1 MKKIFSVIA
10 IAAMAM
16 LAFSCKEKENPIND
30 LDNIVE
36 DGVYVMIGGKI
47 DANYAMAKGIN
58 EAASQAVREGM
69 YEKYIVLDKDQEFTL
84 AYKAGDKTVKYGA
97 QLAEF
102 TPAEL
107 SGIYDSNPATPV
119 LKGALVEGDNAP
131 AMKAAKKALYH
142 IVLDLNLDKKLDN
155 AQILV
160 AEAQYGVRGG
170 MNSWG
175 FTALEATEASNDG
188 ITYTLSG
195 QQLGSNGEFKF
206 AYNSAWKITL
216 DAAGEVKANTN
227 LGKDCKPGGDNIV
240 VTDGAGAYKI
250 ELKFKLAA
258 GDVANS
264 WQYTVTQ
271 ESKADYP
278 ANIYMIGAAWGA
290 WSWDSEGVV
299 ELQHISAG
307 GDAKDG
313 CFVVTRYFKADDGFK
328 FATAKDW
335 GKAFNKMGNDPATVT
350 YDGDG
355 NIHVPADGLY
365 TITLDYTSDTMTL
378 TEGKLFGIGDAFG
391 GWNAVEGTVNAD
403 GTASITTTAAGNIRT
418 YAPCA
423 FDWWQHEFQPTSDGK
438 IAYREGGELEGF
450 AVEAGVTVTYDFN
463 AGTATVGG
471 GAAAGIKLDGNFD
484 DWKDIEAIAG
494 RSGGTMKEWKY
505 ASDAENIYLY
515 TKIDKNDIIAAK
527 AEDPAGSGK
536 FPFNW
541 RRYFY
546 IGIDTD
552 NNAETPTADAAG
564 KGDLE
569 ITGCEVVALIYPF
582 RGNATSAS
590 GTDGSEVVNGVDEQG
605 WVKLNGAEQAGKMA
619 AWGVIDDEFGYLEMS
634 LPKASVGGATG
645 TMKIQF
651 SLSYNL
657 SDIGTMVIE

>member
-16 LAFSCKEKENPIND
+16 VAFSCKEKEDPIND

-36 DGVYVMIGGKI
+36 DGVYVMVGGKI
-47 DANYAMAKGIN
+47 DAKYAMAKGIN
-58 EAASQAVREGM
+58 EAASQSVREGM
-69 YEKYIVLDKDQEFTL
+69 YEKYIVLEKDQEFTL

-107 SGIYDSNPATPV
+107 SGIYDSNPAIPV
-119 LKGALVEGDNAP
+119 LKGQLVEGDNAP
-131 AMKAAKKALYH
+131 AMKANETGLYH
-142 IVLDLNLDKKLDN
+142 IVLDLNLDKKLDY

-160 AEAQYGVRGG
+160 AKTQYGVRGG
-170 MNSWG
+170 MNSWS
-175 FTALEATEASNDG
+175 FTALEATEAKNDG
-188 ITYTLSG
+188 ITFTLTG
-195 QQLGSNGEFKF
+195 QQLGNNGEFKF

-240 VTDGAGAYKI
+240 VADGAGAYKI

-264 WQYTVTQ
+264 WSYTLTQ

-278 ANIYMIGAAWGA
+278 EHIYMIGAAWG
-290 WSWDSEGVV
+290 SWDWASDGVV

-313 CFVVTRYFKADDGFK
+313 AFVVTRYFKADDGFK
-328 FATAKDW
+328 FSTEKDW
-335 GKAFNKMGNDPATVT
+335 GKSFAKMGNDPATVT

-365 TITLDYTSDTMTL
+365 TLTLDFATGTMTL
-378 TEGKLFGIGDAFG
+378 TDGELWGIGDAFG
-391 GWNAVEGTVNAD
+391 GWTAVKGTVNAD

-423 FDWWQHEFQPTSDGK
+423 FDWWQHEFQPDADGK
-438 IAYREGGELEGF
+438 IAYREGAELEGF

-471 GAAAGIKLDGNFD
+471 GAAGGIKLDGNFD
-484 DWKDIEAIAG
+484 DWAEIEAIENE
-494 RSGGTMKEWKY
+494 GGTIKEWKY
-505 ASDAENIYLY
+505 AYDADNIYFYYLLDSSDI
-515 TKIDKNDIIAAK
+515 KDKD
-527 AEDPAGSGK
+527 GSY
-536 FPFNW
+536 NW
-541 RRYFY
+541 RRYIFV
-546 IGIDTD
+546 GFDTD
-552 NNAETPTADAAG
+552 NNAETGLTSGQPAG
-564 KGDLE
+564 IELAGLE
-569 ITGCEVVALIYPF
+569 AIASVYPF
-582 RGNATSAS
+582 RGTVPAGQTYPE
-590 GTDGSEVVNGVDEQG
+590 GVEFVNGADEQG
-605 WVKLNGAEQAGKMA
+605 DIECPAGTATGAKVSA
-619 AWGVIDDEFGYLEMS
+619 FGYRDGGVAYLEIGIARS
-634 LPKASVGGATG
+634 AIGATAAG
-645 TMKIQF
+645 TINVQHSF
-651 SLSYNL
+651 SWNL
-657 SDIGTMVIE
+657 TAAAAITIE

>member
-47 DANYAMAKGIN
+47 DAKYAMAKGIN
-58 EAASQAVREGM
+58 EAGGQTVREGM

-84 AYKAGDKTVKYGA
+84 AYKAGDNTLKYGA

-102 TPAEL
+102 TPEAL
-107 SGIYDSNPATPV
+107 SGIYSDNPATPV
-119 LKGALVEGDNAP
+119 LKGTLVEGDNAP

-170 MNSWG
+170 MNGWG

-188 ITYTLSG
+188 ITYTLTG
-195 QQLGSNGEFKF
+195 QQLSSNGEFKF

-240 VTDGAGAYKI
+240 VADGAGAYKI
-250 ELKFKLAA
+250 ELTFKLAA
-258 GDVANS
+258 GDVASS
-264 WQYTVTQ
+264 WSYKITQ

-278 ANIYMIGAAWGA
+278 AQVFMIGSAWGA
-290 WSWDSEGVV
+290 WNWESEGVV

-328 FATAKDW
+328 FSTAKDW
-335 GKAFNKMGNDPATVT
+335 DHSFAKMGNDPEAVT

-365 TITLDYTSDTMTL
+365 TITLDYTSETMTL
-378 TEGKLFGIGDAFG
+378 TDGMIYGMGPAFG
-391 GWNAVEGTVNAD
+391 DDWTTAKFPGVINAD
-403 GTASITTTAAGNIRT
+403 GTATITTLSAGALRV

-423 FDWWQHEFQPTSDGK
+423 FDWWQHEFQPTADGK
-438 IAYREGGELEGF
+438 IAYREGGELEAF
-450 AVEAGVTVTYDFN
+450 LVEAGVDVTFDFN
-463 AGTATVGG
+463 AGTATIGG
-471 GAAAGIKLDGNFD
+471 GFEPKIAIDGDFADWSEIASATEGNHTIKV
-484 DWKDIEAIAG
+484 
-494 RSGGTMKEWKY
+494 T
-505 ASDAENIYLY
+505 SDEKFVYLY
-515 TKIDKNDIIAAK
+515 SHRDATRLS
-527 AEDPAGSGK
+527 EVWGGAG
-536 FPFNW
+536 
-541 RRYFY
+541 YVY
-546 IGIDTD
+546 IGIDAD
-552 NNAETPTADAAG
+552 NNMETGVELWGNGPYEFVGVFYPYAAENTFKAKPGDACMPDTYSLANAACAGVADADHAEFELSIPRADLPAIPATELTVYSWG
-564 KGDLE
+564 NKGL
-569 ITGCEVVALIYPF
+569 
-582 RGNATSAS
+582 S
-590 GTDGSEVVNGVDEQG
+590 
-605 WVKLNGAEQAGKMA
+605 
-619 AWGVIDDEFGYLEMS
+619 
-634 LPKASVGGATG
+634 KASIKVT
-645 TMKIQF
+645 
-651 SLSYNL
+651 L
-657 SDIGTMVIE
+657 